1 MQKFDI
7 VISKLKFDYKSSQK
21 SISFLDLR
29 ATLPESELKTSG
41 AQAKAAGR
49 HQYPH
54 CSSSRP
60 EQLSSQ
66 LFLFQS

>member
-7 VISKLKFDYKSSQK
+7 VISKLKFDYKSNEK

-29 ATLPESELKTSG
+29 ATLPESELKTS

-54 CSSSRP
+54 CSSSNP